1 MLDIILFIIFGFV
14 YLFLLNNLLKK
25 YNFCLD
31 DVSGNEKHKLLL
43 NFKTKT
49 PLSGSLYF
57 FPIIF
62 YLFYEYYFLGSVFC
76 LILFGLGLFS
86 DLKIANSP
94 KLRLIFQFIILV
106 VFLLLSK
113 EITIDTRIEI
123 INKLMKYE
131 ILKVLIVSFFLLVII
146 NGFNFIDGVNNLTSL
161 NFVIILFF
169 LFLLIKNNQFFY
181 PKDQILI
188 LLILI
193 LIFAVFN
200 FFGKNFLGDGAV
212 YGLSFFI
219 GFLLINISIIDNKI
233 SPYYIANLL
242 WYPAFE
248 NLFTIIRR
256 TFFKKKNYL
265 PDNLHL
271 HHMLYKFLIKKMVIK
286 KKYLLSSLSG
296 IFINTYLFIINTV
309 GYFFYSE
316 TDVQIALIFTSV
328 IFYIFSYNFLKN
340 NH

>member
-1 MLDIILFIIFGFV
+1 MENIILFIIFGFI
-14 YLFLLNNLLKK
+14 YLFLINNLLKK

-62 YLFYEYYFLGSVFC
+62 YLFYEIYFLGSVFC

-86 DLKIANSP
+86 DLKITNSP
-94 KLRLIFQFIILV
+94 KLRLIFQFIILI

-113 EITIDTRIEI
+113 EITIDIRIEI
-123 INKLMKYE
+123 VNNLMEKE

-169 LFLLIKNNQFFY
+169 SFLLIKNNQFFY
-181 PKDQILI
+181 LKDQILI

-193 LIFAVFN
+193 LIFVVFN

-219 GFLLINISIIDNKI
+219 GFLLINISLIDNKI

-256 TFFKKKNYL
+256 TFFKRKNYL

-271 HHMLYKFLIKKMVIK
+271 HHMLYKFLTKKIVVK

-316 TDVQIALIFTSV
+316 TDVQIALIIISV
-328 IFYIFSYNFLKN
+328 IFYICSYNFLKN